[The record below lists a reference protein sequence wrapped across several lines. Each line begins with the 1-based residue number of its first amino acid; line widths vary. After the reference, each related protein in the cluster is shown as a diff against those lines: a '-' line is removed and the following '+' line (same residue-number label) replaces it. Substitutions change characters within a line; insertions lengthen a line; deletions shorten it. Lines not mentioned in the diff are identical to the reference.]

1 MGARLMKITLAL
13 ALMATLWVSGP
24 AMAAAPGIVFTPR
37 AELALTS
44 GRAPYL
50 AEAER
55 ILNAVAKVRRLPVK
69 QPIKVDVL
77 GREELFRH
85 LKTQIDKEIKPEQIV
100 GEKALYVRWGML
112 APDFDYGAFL
122 LDLYTEQ
129 VGGFYD
135 PETQMLY
142 LVEGAPLAR
151 LDMEVLIAHEL
162 THALQDQ
169 HYQLRDFMGDSSDDQ
184 TLARQA
190 LVEGDAVV
198 TSIEYVQQRMQ
209 QRPMFWDTMASL
221 MNVFRMQGSFAKL
234 KQAPGFV
241 KSFLLF
247 PYEEGQTFVSS
258 LRASRDWDDFVAI
271 YKQPPSS
278 TEHILHPATFLA
290 ADHPQTLTLKL
301 PQPGYHKLL
310 SGVLGEM
317 TLQLLFRHHL
327 PLSEARQAA
336 RGWKGDYYEILERQG
351 HTVLQLLTA
360 WDSPADAQEFCQ
372 AYRQVIQLRYP
383 GLAAQVDGANER
395 YTLKTGEHLLLRC
408 QGSQV
413 AIAEG
418 HRAPVT
424 FP

>member
-1 MGARLMKITLAL
+1 MKSALTLAL
-13 ALMATLWVSGP
+13 SLLL
-24 AMAAAPGIVFTPR
+24 AAAPAWAAPAGIAFTPR
-37 AELALTS
+37 AQQALST
-44 GRAPYL
+44 GRTPYL

-55 ILNAVAKVRRLPVK
+55 ILKAVAQVRRLPVK
-69 QPIKVDVL
+69 RPVKVDLL
-77 GREELFRH
+77 GREELFVR
-85 LKTQIDKEIKPEQIV
+85 LKAQIDKEIKPEQIA

-151 LDMEVLIAHEL
+151 LDMEVLMAHEL

-169 HYQLRDFMGDSSDDQ
+169 HYQLRDFMGDSADDQ

-198 TSIEYVQQRMQ
+198 ASIEYVQQRMQ

-258 LRASRDWDDFVAI
+258 LRATHDWDDFAAI
-271 YKQPPSS
+271 YQRPPRSS
-278 TEHILHPATFLA
+278 EHILHPATFLA
-290 ADHPQTLTLKL
+290 ADQ
-301 PQPGYHKLL
+301 PQPMTLPWQLPGYQKLL
-310 SGVLGEM
+310 SGVLGEL

-327 PLSEARQAA
+327 PLTEARQAA
-336 RGWKGDYYEILERQG
+336 RGWKGDYYEVLEKSG
-351 HTVLQLLTA
+351 HTVLQLVTA
-360 WDSPADAQEFCQ
+360 WDTPADAQEFCQ
-372 AYRQVIQLRYP
+372 AYRRVIALRYP
-383 GLAAQVDGANER
+383 GLNPQEEGGGAR
-395 YTLKTGEHLLLRC
+395 YRLQNGEHLLLHC
-408 QGSQV
+408 QGNRV

-418 HRAPVT
+418 HRAPV
-424 FP
+424 PLP

>member
-1 MGARLMKITLAL
+1 MKTALMLAL
-13 ALMATLWVSGP
+13 IASLGAWP
-24 AMAAAPGIVFTPR
+24 AAAASPPGIVLTPR
-37 AELALTS
+37 AEQALAS
-44 GRAPYL
+44 GRTPYL
-50 AEAER
+50 AEAGR
-55 ILNAVAKVRRLPVK
+55 ILKAVSQVRRLPVK
-69 QPIKVDVL
+69 QPVKVDVL
-77 GREELFRH
+77 GREELFGR
-85 LKTQIDKEIKPEQIV
+85 LKAQIDKEIKPEQIA

-112 APDFDYGAFL
+112 SPDFDYGAFL

-221 MNVFRMQGSFAKL
+221 MNVFRMQSSFAKL

-258 LRASRDWDDFVAI
+258 LRASRDWDDFAAI
-271 YKQPPSS
+271 YKQPPGS
-278 TEHILHPATFLA
+278 TEHILHPSTFLA
-290 ADHPQTLTLKL
+290 SDQPQTLTLKL
-301 PQPGYHKLL
+301 PQPGYRTLL

-327 PLSEARQAA
+327 PLTEARQAA
-336 RGWKGDYYEILERQG
+336 RGWKGDYYEVLERQG
-351 HTVLQLLTA
+351 HTVLQMLTS
-360 WDSPADAQEFCQ
+360 WDTPTDAQEFCQ

-383 GLAAQVDGANER
+383 GVVARVEGANER
-395 YTLKTGEHLLLRC
+395 YQLKTGEHLLLRC